1 MTQAHGVPPPGDGQ
15 TRRQFVKFTLYKV
28 DASWRLLSP
37 EERAQGRDELCRA
50 VDAYGDRM
58 LVRSYSL
65 AGLRGDADFL
75 IWLVSERLEE
85 FQALHTQVFSTA
97 LGPYLSMPYSY
108 LSMTRRSIYRAP
120 EEGAS
125 GDARLRV
132 QPAGANYL
140 FVYPF
145 VKTRP
150 WYELSKDVRQE
161 MMNEHIALGRKYP
174 SVKLNT
180 TYSYGLDD
188 QEFVVSFE
196 TDSPS
201 DFLDLVM
208 ELRETKAS
216 MYTLR
221 DTPTFTCVAM
231 PLPEVLRSLG
241 APGDAQLAGEAHG
254 GDGRDAWSPVARL
267 ADVPEGGAVTVY
279 LAGEQV
285 ALFNLGGRIHA
296 VGNRCSHAN
305 GPLAEGRVEGTA
317 VTCPWHNS
325 QFDLASGEP
334 LRAPAQRPVPVYNV
348 RVDDGTVFLAA
359 PNAIE
364 APSPAGGAS
373 V

>member
-1 MTQAHGVPPPGDGQ
+1 MSAGPGATSGDGQ

-28 DASWRLLSP
+28 DPAWRLLP
-37 EERAQGRDELCRA
+37 PGERERGKRELCQVVEA
-50 VDAYGDRM
+50 FGDRM

-75 IWLVSERLEE
+75 LWLVADRMEE
-85 FQALHTQVFSTA
+85 FQSLATQVFSTA

-108 LSMTRRSIYRAP
+108 FSMTRRSIYRAT
-120 EEGAS
+120 EEGRAA
-125 GDARLRV
+125 DARLRV
-132 QPAGANYL
+132 QPAGAKYL

-150 WYELSKDVRQE
+150 WYELPKDARQQ
-161 MMNEHIALGRKYP
+161 MMDEHIAIGRKYP

-196 TDSPS
+196 TDNAS

-216 MYTLR
+216 SYTLR

-231 PLPEVLRSLG
+231 PLRDALDALG
-241 APGDAQLAGEAHG
+241 APGDVALAGEGARSE
-254 GDGRDAWSPVARL
+254 DGWSPVAAL
-267 ADVPEGGAVTVY
+267 PEVPEGGASVVY
-279 LAGEQV
+279 FAGEQV
-285 ALFNLGGRIHA
+285 ALFRVNDRVYA
-296 VGNRCSHAN
+296 VSNRCSHAN
-305 GPLAEGRVEGTA
+305 GPLAEGRVDGTA

-325 QFDLASGEP
+325 QFDLATGQP
-334 LRAPAQRPVPVYNV
+334 LQAPAQRPVRVYQARV
-348 RVDDGTVFLAA
+348 RDGTVFLARGEV
-359 PNAIE
+359 E
-364 APSPAGGAS
+364 APA
-373 V
+373 